1 MTKHI
6 RLLLILCVLNGVLT
20 TGWLRLKV
28 RNQTLQRK
36 IQIFPSVRNDI
47 AKAQKNLQSLTFP
60 WKSYTRLAD
69 TQADFEKFFKNA
81 LQSNFVWAPDS
92 KPFGS
97 RKNVNGY
104 SGKATAF
111 FFYPHVRP
119 LLEALVT
126 SDMPLWIRSMQIVR
140 HGSDNAGLQVTLTFD
155 AAALNETTSVVEEA
169 HIVHSKHSPE
179 ATTARS
185 LSEPLPNE

>member
-6 RLLLILCVLNGVLT
+6 RLLLVLCALNGVLT

-28 RNQTLQRK
+28 QNQTLQRK
-36 IQIFPSVRNDI
+36 IQTCPSVCNDI

-155 AAALNETTSVVEEA
+155 AAALNEITSVVEEA

-179 ATTARS
+179 ATPARS